1 MKYELLRRQLTPAE
15 SLPTRGAR
23 IEIDPP
29 YETRTKAQSLPTRGA
44 WIEILSSVRIS
55 LLHQVAPHT
64 GSDLIPSVCDT
75 KLFENLGNSLFAVFL
90 EIPFISSSEYFQL
103 CIRRPCIGAL
113 LRIAFFCTLC
123 VVDVFRH
130 TLSFFTDK
138 DSTPVVSD
146 TGKLYF

>member
-1 MKYELLRRQLTPAE
+1 MRIKQSVHNRRSPHGERGLKYITASQSHQVEL
-15 SLPTRGAR
+15 
-23 IEIDPP
+23 
-29 YETRTKAQSLPTRGA
+29 SLPTRGA